1 MSARDFLI
9 RGLLAGLIAAF
20 AAFAVAYVVGEPSVR
35 AAIALEDSA
44 GGHSHGTETTDA
56 AGRARRGGRSGA
68 PVRSRCPA
76 RCSPPSGC

>member
-20 AAFAVAYVVGEPSVR
+20 AAFGVAYVVGEPSVR

-44 GGHSHGTETTDA
+44 GGHSHGTETV
-56 AGRARRGGRSGA
+56 GLHRHRARRGGRSGG
-68 PVRSRCPA
+68 R
-76 RCSPPSGC
+76 